1 MPGATEVSAAAAPE
15 HLVVRATFGLVQT
28 FDGGKTWR
36 WICEQAIGVSGEAD
50 PPLTVTADGAL
61 ILVSPKGGILL
72 SRDDGCSWMP
82 GPALLEAKK
91 TVDLTRDPR
100 SGARVLVLASTVV
113 SIDDHGIVTYENRV
127 AETRDS
133 AATWS
138 ELAPLPTDFSAETI
152 EVAPSDAR
160 RIYVSGTASIDPL
173 LGVIVRS
180 EDGGAT
186 WLRSELAL
194 PQGSGSVFIG
204 AIDPQDPDRLWIRVP
219 ARGDV
224 FGFFPATLLV
234 SGDRARTFSVV
245 AATTRAMFGFALS
258 PDGTKLAY
266 GGPFDGLFVGPAS
279 GGPFTK
285 VSALGVRCLKW
296 GERGLYACGSQPPD
310 PFTLGL
316 SPNADGKFE
325 PLYDARTTCP
335 MNCTRGGTFAAA
347 CQAPWTA
354 IGRSIGAPASCD
366 TPWDAGTD
374 SGPGTD
380 GGPDASRSDSG
391 NPLADSGD
399 ARPDDAALDTP
410 PRTSARARAR
420 GGCDCDLANG
430 ASRLRPELASMFIVL
445 ALALRLRRLR
455 RR

>member
-1 MPGATEVSAAAAPE
+1 MPGATEVSAAAAPD

-50 PPLTVTADGAL
+50 PPLTVTGDGAL

-72 SRDDGCSWMP
+72 SRDDGCSWTP
-82 GPALLEAKK
+82 GPALLEDRK
-91 TVDLTRDPR
+91 TVDLTRDPAN
-100 SGARVLVLASTVV
+100 GARVLVLASTVV
-113 SIDDHGIVTYENRV
+113 SIDDQGIASYENRV
-127 AETRDS
+127 AETRDG
-133 AATWS
+133 AAAWND
-138 ELAPLPTDFSAETI
+138 LAPLPSDFSAETI
-152 EVAPSDAR
+152 EVAPSDPR

-180 EDGGAT
+180 EDGGRT

-194 PQGSGSVFIG
+194 PQGSGSVFVG
-204 AIDPQDPDRLWIRVP
+204 AIDPQNPDRLWIRVP

-234 SGDRARTFSVV
+234 SSDRGRTFSVV
-245 AATTRAMFGFALS
+245 AATARAMFGFALS

-266 GGPFDGLFVGPAS
+266 GGPMDGLFIGPVS
-279 GGPFTK
+279 GPFTK

-335 MNCTRGGTFAAA
+335 MTCPPGAPFTAA
-347 CQAPWTA
+347 CQTPWTA
-354 IGRSIGAPASCD
+354 IGRSIGAPPTCE
-366 TPWDAGTD
+366 TPWDAGTGPSPD
-374 SGPGTD
+374 SGP
-380 GGPDASRSDSG
+380 DARPPDSG
-391 NPLADSGD
+391 SPLADAGD
-399 ARPDDAALDTP
+399 AHNDDSALGTP
-410 PRTSARARAR
+410 PIHPRAPAQAR
-420 GGCDCDLANG
+420 GGCDCNLATSAN
-430 ASRLRPELASMFIVL
+430 RLYPELASILIVP
-445 ALALRLRRLR
+445 ALALRR
-455 RR
+455 RRRRRR